1 MKNGTQGASVGVSG
15 ARLFQELVL
24 GPSGDLDFGSLGV
37 TWWIVG
43 VILES
48 VGCGRGPQIEHF
60 GGKDWKQIRKMRSKK
75 QVGKT

>member
-24 GPSGDLDFGSLGV
+24 GPSGDLDFGSFGA

-43 VILES
+43 VILDY
-48 VGCGRGPQIEHF
+48 VRFGRGLQIDQF
-60 GGKDWKQIRKMRSKK
+60 GKK
-75 QVGKT
+75 LETN